1 MQTIECDVLFLTD
14 SNLHKMK
21 PEIMDHGLIS
31 QKIFRP
37 TFKDI
42 EHVISQSN
50 IKQTPSIV
58 CIQRTTDI
66 EKVNFNL
73 ESGHAT
79 WKYYK

>member
-31 QKIFRP
+31 QKIFCP

-42 EHVISQSN
+42 EHVISHIN
-50 IKQTPSIV
+50 VKQTPSIV
-58 CIQRTTDI
+58 YIQRTTDI